1 MAAVSVVP
9 EGESRMLAAR
19 KVIRRVALS
28 AMLTAAAL
36 AALPSGTAS
45 ANSYG
50 DQQRQLQTL
59 IQQKEAQLHRLTH
72 RANDLFS
79 QLQDTNAQLAA
90 TQGRL
95 ASLNMQLNDARA
107 NLAAIDAQLN
117 VVAAALQQKSTQL
130 TTLMGYLDSQ
140 QVAVNKRIADIYINA
155 PTGYSQALSQ
165 SQDFADVVTANQ
177 FAGSVMRADASAMQ
191 KLMEAE
197 LLVAGQR
204 VDIANHQ
211 TAIVKARNAQAAELA
226 QIATIQAAQAS
237 VRSQQAALRQ
247 HQNHLLRL
255 VNAQRYSY
263 IKEIQDLQRQNA
275 LLSAIIRGAQR
286 GQRVIQGVGGYLKW
300 PVSGPITSP
309 FGWRIHP
316 IYGYRSFHTG
326 IDIGVPMGT
335 TVKAARYGK
344 VIYTGWNGAFGLV
357 VIIDHGNSLATMYAH
372 LSRVF
377 VSAGQRV
384 STLQAI
390 AASGNTGTSTGPHL
404 HFQVDLQGNPVN
416 PLNWL

>member
-1 MAAVSVVP
+1 MTAVSVVP
-9 EGESRMLAAR
+9 EGESRMLAA
-19 KVIRRVALS
+19 KKAIRRVALG
-28 AMLTAAAL
+28 AMITAAAL

-50 DQQRQLQTL
+50 DQQRQLQSL
-59 IQQKEAQLHRLTH
+59 IQQKEAQLHHLTH
-72 RANDLFS
+72 RANNLLGN
-79 QLQDTNAQLAA
+79 LQETNAQLAA
-90 TQGRL
+90 TQSRL
-95 ASLNMQLNDARA
+95 ASLNMQLIDARA

-117 VVAAALQQKSTQL
+117 VVSAALQQKSAQL
-130 TTLMGYLDSQ
+130 TSLIGILDAQ
-140 QVAVNKRIADIYINA
+140 QAAVNKRIADIYINA

-177 FAGSVMRADASAMQ
+177 FAGSVMRSDAATMA
-191 KLMEAE
+191 KLMETE

-211 TAIVKARNAQAAELA
+211 TSIVKARNAQAAELA
-226 QIATIQAAQAS
+226 QIANIQAAQAS
-237 VRSQQAALRQ
+237 VRAQQASLRA
-247 HQNHLLRL
+247 HQNHLLRE
-255 VNAQRYSY
+255 VNKLRYNY

-275 LLSAIIRGAQR
+275 LISAIIRGAQR

-309 FGWRIHP
+309 FGWRVHP
-316 IYGYRSFHTG
+316 VYGYRSFHTG

-372 LSRVF
+372 LSRTF
-377 VSAGQRV
+377 VSAGQSV
-384 STLQAI
+384 HTLQAI

-416 PLNWL
+416 PMSWL

>member
-9 EGESRMLAAR
+9 EGESRMVAA
-19 KVIRRVALS
+19 KNAIRRVALS
-28 AMLTAAAL
+28 AMISAAAL

-45 ANSYG
+45 ANSYT

-59 IQQKEAQLHRLTH
+59 IQQKEAQLHHLTH
-72 RANDLFS
+72 RANDLFG
-79 QLQDTNAQLAA
+79 QLQETNSQLAA
-90 TQGRL
+90 TQNRL
-95 ASLNMQLNDARA
+95 ASLNMQLVDARA

-117 VVAAALQQKSTQL
+117 VVSAALQQKSAQL
-130 TTLMGYLDSQ
+130 TSLIGILDAQ
-140 QVAVNKRIADIYINA
+140 QAAVNRRIADIYINA
-155 PTGYSQALSQ
+155 PTGYSQALSE

-177 FAGSVMRADASAMQ
+177 FAGSVMRADASDMAR
-191 KLMEAE
+191 LMATE

-211 TAIVKARNAQAAELA
+211 TSIVKARNAQAAELS
-226 QIATIQAAQAS
+226 QIANIQAAQATI
-237 VRSQQAALRQ
+237 RAQQAGLRL
-247 HQNHLLRL
+247 HQNHLLRQ
-255 VNAQRYSY
+255 VNAQRYNY
-263 IKEIQDLQRQNA
+263 VKEIQDLQRQNA

-300 PVSGPITSP
+300 PVSGPITCG

-316 IYGYRSFHTG
+316 VYGYRSFHTG

-335 TVKAARYGK
+335 TVKAARYGR
-344 VIYTGWNGAFGLV
+344 VIYTGWNGAYGLV
-357 VIIDHGNSLATMYAH
+357 VILDHGNSLATMYAH

-384 STLQAI
+384 GTLQSI

-404 HFQVDLQGNPVN
+404 HFQVEVQGTPVN
-416 PLNWL
+416 PLSWL

>member
-1 MAAVSVVP
+1 
-9 EGESRMLAAR
+9 MLAA
-19 KVIRRVALS
+19 KKAIRRVALG
-28 AMLTAAAL
+28 AMITAAAL

-50 DQQRQLQTL
+50 DQQRQLQSL
-59 IQQKEAQLHRLTH
+59 IQQKEAQLHHLTH
-72 RANDLFS
+72 RANNLLGN
-79 QLQDTNAQLAA
+79 LQETNAQLAA
-90 TQGRL
+90 TQSRL
-95 ASLNMQLNDARA
+95 ASLNMQLTDARA

-117 VVAAALQQKSTQL
+117 VVSAALQQKSAQL
-130 TTLMGYLDSQ
+130 TSLIGILDAQ
-140 QVAVNKRIADIYINA
+140 QAAVNKRIADIYINA

-177 FAGSVMRADASAMQ
+177 FAGSVMRSDAATMA
-191 KLMEAE
+191 KLMETE

-211 TAIVKARNAQAAELA
+211 TSIVKARNAQAAELA
-226 QIATIQAAQAS
+226 QIANIQAAQAS
-237 VRSQQAALRQ
+237 VRAEQASLRA
-247 HQNHLLRL
+247 HQNHLLRE
-255 VNAQRYSY
+255 VNKLRYNY

-275 LLSAIIRGAQR
+275 LISAIIRGAQR

-309 FGWRIHP
+309 FGWRVHP
-316 IYGYRSFHTG
+316 VYGYRSFHTG

-372 LSRVF
+372 LSRTF
-377 VSAGQRV
+377 VSAGQKV
-384 STLQAI
+384 STLQSI

-416 PLNWL
+416 PMSWL

>member
-1 MAAVSVVP
+1 
-9 EGESRMLAAR
+9 MLAVKKA
-19 KVIRRVALS
+19 IRRVALT
-28 AMLTAAAL
+28 AMITAAAL

-59 IQQKEAQLHRLTH
+59 IQQKEATLHTLTH
-72 RANDLFS
+72 RANDLFG

-90 TQGRL
+90 SRNRM
-95 ASLNMQLNDARA
+95 ASLNMRLIDARA

-117 VVAAALQQKSTQL
+117 VVSAALQQKSTQL
-130 TTLMGYLDSQ
+130 TALMGVLDAQ

-177 FAGSVMRADASAMQ
+177 FAGSVMRSDAATMAR
-191 KLMEAE
+191 LTETE

-211 TAIVKARNAQAAELA
+211 TAIVNARNAKAAELT
-226 QIATIQAAQAS
+226 QIAAIRADQGVVAE
-237 VRSQQAALRQ
+237 QQSALRA

-255 VNAQRYSY
+255 VNAQRASY
-263 IKEIQDLQRQNA
+263 IQEIQDLQRQNQ
-275 LLSAIIRGAQR
+275 LLSLIIRGAQR

-300 PVSGPITSP
+300 PVSGPITCGY
-309 FGWRIHP
+309 GWRIHP
-316 IYGYRSFHTG
+316 VYGYRSFHTG

-344 VIYTGWNGAFGLV
+344 VIYTGWNGAYGLV

-372 LSRVF
+372 LSRTF
-377 VSAGQRV
+377 VHAGQRV
-384 STLQAI
+384 GTLQAI

-404 HFQVDLQGNPVN
+404 HFQVEVQGNPVN
-416 PLNWL
+416 PMGWL

>member
-1 MAAVSVVP
+1 
-9 EGESRMLAAR
+9 MLAA
-19 KVIRRVALS
+19 KKAIRRVALC
-28 AMLTAAAL
+28 AMITAAAL

-59 IQQKEAQLHRLTH
+59 IQQKETALHALTH
-72 RANDLFS
+72 RANDLFG

-90 TQGRL
+90 SRNRM
-95 ASLNMQLNDARA
+95 ASLNMQLIDARA

-117 VVAAALQQKSTQL
+117 VVSAALQQKSTQL
-130 TTLMGYLDSQ
+130 TTLIGVLDAQ
-140 QVAVNKRIADIYINA
+140 QAAVNKRIADIYINA

-177 FAGSVMRADASAMQ
+177 FAGSVMRSDAATMAR
-191 KLMEAE
+191 LMETE

-211 TAIVKARNAQAAELA
+211 AAIVNARNAKAAELT
-226 QIATIQAAQAS
+226 QIAAIRADQGVVAE
-237 VRSQQAALRQ
+237 QQAALRA

-255 VNAQRYSY
+255 VNAQRASY
-263 IKEIQDLQRQNA
+263 IQEIQDLQRQNQ
-275 LLSAIIRGAQR
+275 LLSLIIRGAQR

-300 PVSGPITSP
+300 PVSGPITCGY
-309 FGWRIHP
+309 GWRIHP
-316 IYGYRSFHTG
+316 VYGYRSFHTG

-344 VIYTGWNGAFGLV
+344 VIYTGWNGAYGLV

-372 LSRVF
+372 LSRTF
-377 VSAGQRV
+377 VHAGQRV
-384 STLQAI
+384 GTLQAI

-404 HFQVDLQGNPVN
+404 HFQVEVQGNPVN
-416 PLNWL
+416 PMSWL

>member
-1 MAAVSVVP
+1 
-9 EGESRMLAAR
+9 MLAA
-19 KVIRRVALS
+19 KKAIRRVALG
-28 AMLTAAAL
+28 AMITAAAL

-50 DQQRQLQTL
+50 DQQRQLQSL
-59 IQQKEAQLHRLTH
+59 IQQKEAQLHHLTH
-72 RANDLFS
+72 RANNLLGN
-79 QLQDTNAQLAA
+79 LQETNAQLAA
-90 TQGRL
+90 TQSRL
-95 ASLNMQLNDARA
+95 ASLNMQLIDARA

-117 VVAAALQQKSTQL
+117 VVSAALQQKSAQL
-130 TTLMGYLDSQ
+130 TSLIGILDAQ
-140 QVAVNKRIADIYINA
+140 QAAVNKRIADIYINA

-177 FAGSVMRADASAMQ
+177 FAGSVMRSDSATMA
-191 KLMEAE
+191 KLMETE

-211 TAIVKARNAQAAELA
+211 TSIVKARNAQAAELA
-226 QIATIQAAQAS
+226 QIANIQAAQAS
-237 VRSQQAALRQ
+237 VRAQQASLRA
-247 HQNHLLRL
+247 HQNHLLRE
-255 VNAQRYSY
+255 VNKLRYNY

-275 LLSAIIRGAQR
+275 LISAIIRGAQR

-309 FGWRIHP
+309 FGWRTHP
-316 IYGYRSFHTG
+316 VYGYRSFHTG

-377 VSAGQRV
+377 VSKGQ
-384 STLQAI
+384 SIHTLQAI

-416 PLNWL
+416 PMNWL